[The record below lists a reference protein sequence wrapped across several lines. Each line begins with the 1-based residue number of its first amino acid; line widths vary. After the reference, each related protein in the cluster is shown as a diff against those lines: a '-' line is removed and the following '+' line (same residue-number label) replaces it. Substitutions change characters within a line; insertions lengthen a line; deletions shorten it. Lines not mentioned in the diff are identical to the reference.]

1 MIFGINR
8 LELPHK
14 KAGCDMDKL
23 EEYQR
28 WQNNLARVRFPRW
41 KELPTLG
48 LYVDQVVAIVNEQ
61 LNHLGIE
68 PLTKSMVNN
77 YVKKKVIYSIP

>member
-8 LELPHK
+8 LELHHK

-48 LYVDQVVAIVNEQ
+48 LYVDQVVAIAASSAEDTASRT
-61 LNHLGIE
+61 GI
-68 PLTKSMVNN
+68 PSASSGSTRAAQA
-77 YVKKKVIYSIP
+77 

>member
-8 LELPHK
+8 LELHHK

-41 KELPTLG
+41 KELPTL
-48 LYVDQVVAIVNEQ
+48 
-61 LNHLGIE
+61 
-68 PLTKSMVNN
+68 
-77 YVKKKVIYSIP
+77 

>member
-41 KELPTLG
+41 KELPTRDIMRKNSTNG
-48 LYVDQVVAIVNEQ
+48 YNAV
-61 LNHLGIE
+61 G
-68 PLTKSMVNN
+68 
-77 YVKKKVIYSIP
+77 

>member
-41 KELPTLG
+41 KGSQNSLYLG
-48 LYVDQVVAIVNEQ
+48 RRIFDEDY
-61 LNHLGIE
+61 
-68 PLTKSMVNN
+68 
-77 YVKKKVIYSIP
+77 YR

>member
-1 MIFGINR
+1 
-8 LELPHK
+8 
-14 KAGCDMDKL
+14 MDKL

-48 LYVDQVVAIVNEQ
+48 LYVDQVVGGNC
-61 LNHLGIE
+61 
-68 PLTKSMVNN
+68 K
-77 YVKKKVIYSIP
+77 

>member
-1 MIFGINR
+1 
-8 LELPHK
+8 
-14 KAGCDMDKL
+14 MDKL

-61 LNHLGIE
+61 LNYVGIE
-68 PLTKSMVNN
+68 PLTKSIVKN
-77 YVKKKVIYSIP
+77 YIKKKVIQLAIKEE